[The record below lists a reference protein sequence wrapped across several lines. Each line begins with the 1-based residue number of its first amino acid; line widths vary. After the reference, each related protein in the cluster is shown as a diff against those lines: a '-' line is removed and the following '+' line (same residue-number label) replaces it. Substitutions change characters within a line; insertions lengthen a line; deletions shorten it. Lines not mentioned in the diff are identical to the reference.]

1 MATFCGRYFA
11 ELDSHPEAWEPIPTA
26 ARHGRVTLVYSSH
39 DTEHNNAVA
48 LKEYLQAHLGQKK
61 GTLMPDFGTSRGA
74 ARAPDATAG
83 PSLTFDLAQQIRE
96 LRQESYWQSG
106 RNSKTLV
113 KYDDFRIVLTALKAK
128 TTIHEHHSAG
138 RISVQTVEG
147 HLRMHSGGREF
158 DLPAGRVLVLDR
170 ALPHD
175 VVAIEDS
182 ACLLTI
188 AWPEGAGH

>member
-1 MATFCGRYFA
+1 M
-11 ELDSHPEAWEPIPTA
+11 PEFE
-26 ARHGRVTLVYSSH
+26 
-39 DTEHNNAVA
+39 
-48 LKEYLQAHLGQKK
+48 
-61 GTLMPDFGTSRGA
+61 TSRGA
-74 ARAPDATAG
+74 ARTPEATAG

-106 RNSKTLV
+106 RNSKTLA
-113 KYDDFRIVLTALKAK
+113 KYSDFRIVLTALQAK

-138 RISVQTVEG
+138 RISVQTIEG
-147 HLRMHSGGREF
+147 HLRMHAAGREF

-182 ACLLTI
+182 AFLLTI
-188 AWPEGAGH
+188 AWPEGAEH